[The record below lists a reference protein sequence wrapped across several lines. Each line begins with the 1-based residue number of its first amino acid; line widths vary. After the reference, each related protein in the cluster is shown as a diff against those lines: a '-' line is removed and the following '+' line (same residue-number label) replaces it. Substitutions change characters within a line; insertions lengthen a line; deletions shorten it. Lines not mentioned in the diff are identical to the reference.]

1 MAFVLGDESRLG
13 SMRDR
18 WAAEASQEDM
28 RDRWAAEASQ
38 EDAAME
44 RRDRSRSRERDDGMD
59 ELCNAMDYC
68 YPDMPELVA
77 ASDDES
83 DGGDALDAMEP
94 CVPAGAV
101 LSYYVYA
108 AVADPEAHAAW
119 QRATGAALGLRG
131 RVVVAGEGVNGT
143 LSGAT
148 DACDAYAAALEAA
161 LGANVDVKRSPL
173 AAGARPPF
181 PDLYV
186 KVGGEIVSTGLGAA
200 VRASSETSAPH
211 ADAASF
217 RAKLSA
223 PDAADKL
230 LVLDVRNGFEYDVG
244 HFKNAERAPI
254 RTMHEWT
261 RYVDSEDVV
270 GRARGREV
278 LMYCTGGVRCEK
290 ASAYLRSKGV
300 EAVHQL
306 DGGIHRFLERY
317 PDGGGVWKGR
327 NFLFDAREADA
338 YDAPPAPTAVGVC
351 TDCAKPWGAHAA
363 RNICSV
369 CETLCLVCPSCSSS
383 RREHYCSDHADLR
396 GAYCHF
402 LDACDAG
409 ALEDQARGLAAA
421 LEAPAAKKSVNR
433 RRSLRK
439 QLDRVRARLGALAG
453 GAAVYAGPPRCRSCG
468 QVHCD
473 GCWGFWKACAES

>member
-1 MAFVLGDESRLG
+1 MGNSGLGEVRQSGPWQSIEIDRTFVLGDESRLR

-94 CVPAGAV
+94 CVGVPAGAV

-108 AVADPEAHAAW
+108 AVADPEGHAAW

-148 DACDAYAAALEAA
+148 DACDAYGAVEP
-161 LGANVDVKRSPL
+161 LGAAVDVKRSPL

-217 RAKLSA
+217 RDKLAA

-230 LVLDVRNGFEYDVG
+230 LVLDVRNGFD
-244 HFKNAERAPI
+244 
-254 RTMHEWT
+254 
-261 RYVDSEDVV
+261 EDVV
-270 GRARGREV
+270 GRARGKEV

-369 CETLCLVCPSCSSS
+369 CETLCLVCPACSSS
-383 RREHYCSDHADLR
+383 RREHYCSDHEDLR